1 MQDGLGDK
9 VRDAG
14 PPDTR
19 PCCDLL
25 RMAEKH
31 CGSLMGIK
39 WLESRTGHL
48 GVITCAAPSRWGLKR

>member
-39 WLESRTGHL
+39 WLEVEDRASGGYYLCSSR
-48 GVITCAAPSRWGLKR
+48 